1 MPFNYRLL
9 ALEHLLGTA
18 LLAGLTLLMSIRF
31 DERGADRHF
40 HATLALLVLSALS
53 VIPLFRDT
61 PPGRL
66 IFLPLA
72 CFVAALAAFVAFVIK
87 ATRERLRTRRSKRR
101 NPNP

>member
-1 MPFNYRLL
+1 MPFNYHLL
-9 ALEHLLGTA
+9 ALEHLLGTG

-31 DERGADRHF
+31 AEPGADRHF
-40 HATLALLVLSALS
+40 HATLALLALSALS

-72 CFVAALAAFVAFVIK
+72 LFVASLAAFVAFVIK
-87 ATRERLRTRRSKRR
+87 ATRERLRSRRNKRR
-101 NPNP
+101 NP

>member
-1 MPFNYRLL
+1 M
-9 ALEHLLGTA
+9 E
-18 LLAGLTLLMSIRF
+18 
-31 DERGADRHF
+31 
-40 HATLALLVLSALS
+40 LALLVLSALS

-87 ATRERLRTRRSKRR
+87 ATRERLLTRRSKRR

>member
-9 ALEHLLGTA
+9 GLEHLLGTA

-31 DERGADRHF
+31 AEPGADRYLHV
-40 HATLALLVLSALS
+40 TLTLLALSALA

-66 IFLPLA
+66 VFLPLA
-72 CFVAALAAFVAFVIK
+72 FFVAALAAFVVFVLK
-87 ATRERLRTRRSKRR
+87 AARERRRNRRR
-101 NPNP
+101 NPNHR